1 MLVPKMEQNNSIID
15 LKYYQVPKVEHFR
28 KDVSKMVQKIKSDN
42 RIKLGENISYKLLGI
57 GIRKRRRQLRMSQ
70 AELAELTDLSIPYI
84 SFVETGKKVPSLSCL
99 ASIANALDTTIDN
112 LLTGTLSPSSHS
124 NPLQDK
130 LFAGCSPEEQEIL
143 VKLLSK
149 VLDNASELLRE
160 YAHEVSP

>member
-1 MLVPKMEQNNSIID
+1 M
-15 LKYYQVPKVEHFR
+15 VE
-28 KDVSKMVQKIKSDN
+28 IN
-42 RIKLGENISYKLLGI
+42 YKLLGI

-70 AELAELTDLSIPYI
+70 AELAEKTELSIPYI
-84 SFVETGKKVPSLSCL
+84 SFVETGKKGPSLSCL
-99 ASIANALDTTIDN
+99 ASIANALDTTIDC

-143 VKLLSK
+143 VRLLSK

-160 YAHEVSP
+160 YAREASP